1 MTMDA
6 GAPTGAS
13 ASEPND
19 DEVPVIVRR
28 VPRAAGKLVPR
39 PTPPPKDDHVVAR
52 GLLQPRAATKKVV
65 RQRAIAGDLPAW
77 SPLPPG
83 ELTVRRPGA

>member
-1 MTMDA
+1 MMKA
-6 GAPTGAS
+6 GAPTGPS
-13 ASEPND
+13 TSELNN

-39 PTPPPKDDHVVAR
+39 PTPPPKDDHIVAR
-52 GLLQPRAATKKVV
+52 GLLQPRASTKKVE
-65 RQRAIAGDLPAW
+65 RQRAVAGDLPEW
-77 SPLPPG
+77 CPLPPG

>member
-1 MTMDA
+1 MSNDA
-6 GAPTGAS
+6 HTTSGSGSSAPA
-13 ASEPND
+13 AD
-19 DEVPVIVRR
+19 DVPVIVRR
-28 VPRAAGKLVPR
+28 VPRAAGKLLPR

-52 GLLQPRAATKKVV
+52 GLLQPRAAAKKVV
-65 RQRAIAGDLPAW
+65 RQRAIAGDLPSW